1 MFGMADALMDKNLLI
16 LDLDETLLYGTERP
30 LDREPDLLASG
41 YFVYFRP
48 GLENFIRHVAS
59 LYRLAVWT
67 SASRGY
73 ALEICSRIFADV
85 QLEFMWA
92 SERCTI
98 QWDHETGSVCGAKRC
113 QGAQE
118 GISAGAGHRGRRLA
132 RETHQ
137 ELRQPGACAAVRRR
151 SERSRTGAALALS
164 GDIGDLYERA
174 KNRKAG
180 LAPISGAAERSIA
193 LSHPRN

>member
-1 MFGMADALMDKNLLI
+1 MGVRFHPNGRRLMDKNLLI

-30 LDREPDLLASG
+30 LDREPDVLASG

-48 GLENFIRHVAS
+48 GLETFIRHVAS
-59 LYRLAVWT
+59 LYSLAVWT

-98 QWDHETGSVCGAKRC
+98 QWDYQTGTVCGAKRLHKVRKK
-113 QGAQE
+113 GYPLERVIVVDDSPEKHIKNYGNLVRVLPFE
-118 GISAGAGHRGRRLA
+118 GDPSDRELELLSPYLA
-132 RETHQ
+132 T
-137 ELRQPGACAAVRRR
+137 LATCTNVRKVEKRDWRR
-151 SERSRTGAALALS
+151 SATLPNDPL
-164 GDIGDLYERA
+164 L
-174 KNRKAG
+174 
-180 LAPISGAAERSIA
+180 
-193 LSHPRN
+193 